1 MQHSRLATV
10 DVPTLLAHLNR
21 ASVGFDNMF
30 DNLHRFALTP
40 DTAKYPPHDIVK
52 HSDTAYTVEIA
63 VAGFKEEELEVTV
76 ENSVLTIKGTQTD
89 RAAEYLHRGI
99 STRNFHKVLN
109 LAEHVIV
116 QGARLDNGLL
126 VIDLTIEIPES
137 LKPRKILI
145 SSATSQLES
154 K

>member
-10 DVPTLLAHLNR
+10 DVPALLAHLNR
-21 ASVGFDNMF
+21 ASIGFDNMF
-30 DNLHRFALTP
+30 DNLHRSVGFTEV
-40 DTAKYPPHDIVK
+40 KYPPHDIVK

-63 VAGFKEEELEVTV
+63 VAGFKEEELEVSV
-76 ENSVLTIKGTQTD
+76 ENSVLTIKGTQVD
-89 RAAEYLHRGI
+89 RSAEYLHRGI
-99 STRNFHKVLN
+99 STRNFQKVLN

-126 VIDLTIEIPES
+126 VIDLTIEVPEA

-145 SSATSQLES
+145 SSNTAQIES